1 MIFKEVARLR
11 RRVRAATRNAL
22 EIARVGRLSTTDASA
37 YAIVDRGKDYRLRRY
52 QTTGLPGAPVAVLIP
67 PLMVTAEIYDVAPD
81 ISAVAA
87 LGSRG
92 IIPYVVD
99 FGAPERE
106 AGGFERTLDDHVRAV
121 LAAIARV
128 REMEEGRPVHL
139 LGYSQGGMFAY
150 QAAAYLRGAGL
161 GSIIT
166 FGSPVDIHRN
176 LPAVRSDVT
185 GALVEYIEP
194 ALRPIFERLE
204 ALPGALTSTGFK
216 IVSGR
221 KEIEQRIDFL
231 RMLHDRN
238 ALERSEARRRF
249 LGGEGFVAW
258 PGPAFR
264 SFVSDFIVHNRM
276 LSGGFVINGRTVTLA
291 DLACPILAFVGTTDE
306 IARPEAVR
314 AITTAAPDAKV
325 TFFPIRAGH
334 FGLVVGSR
342 AMSTTWPTVSDWM
355 HYQNGTGPKPR
366 FLATKDAPEP
376 EDDADFD
383 VELELLF
390 GALRRTT
397 ANAWRRLGD
406 AAASASDTI
415 DALRWQEPR
424 LRRLANLSDE
434 DAIGP
439 AAALRDAAASHP
451 DATFFLW
458 RGRAFTYRDAD
469 ERVTNVTKGLWAS
482 GVRPKDRVLV
492 VMGSRPSFLTVVT
505 AVARLGAV
513 PVIAPPYAPLEHLRA
528 SAGAEDA
535 RIVVADPEHGARL
548 APAFRTVLVLGGG
561 GAARELAPGLVDME
575 AIDVSSITVPVP
587 LDAAKAK
594 DLAMI
599 LLRPAGEPS
608 AGLRSAHVTGRRWA
622 LSALGAAAACT
633 LKVSDTVYCA
643 IPLHHPTGIL
653 ASVGAALLG
662 GSRLA
667 LGESFDPVT
676 FTKDVRRVGATV
688 VFYAGE
694 MLRRLLEAPASPA
707 DRTLPVRLFAGSGM
721 RPRLAETIE
730 ARFGVGTL
738 EFYASTSLRVVF
750 ANAVGKKPGALGRPL
765 PGSAHVELVRC
776 DLAAR
781 APVRDAHGQLV
792 EAGPGEEGVL
802 RIQGDDGREL
812 TGTDVLRKDDDG
824 DYWLVDALAGFVP
837 TERGVVPLRPIE
849 DALYELPG
857 VKLAV
862 AWVERGIVRAAITCD
877 ETQTPRFREAL
888 EAIPRAL
895 RPDELA
901 VAEAIPLTDGYR
913 ADRNAGP
920 RLVLRERLLGRSG

>member
-1 MIFKEVARLR
+1 VIFDELERLR

-22 EIARVGRLSTTDASA
+22 EIARVGRLSTTDATE
-37 YAIVDRGKDYRLRRY
+37 YEIVDRGKDYKLRRY
-52 QTTGLPGAPVAVLIP
+52 RTTALPGAPVAVLIP

-87 LGSRG
+87 LGVRG
-92 IIPYVVD
+92 VVPYVVD

-106 AGGFERTLDDHVRAV
+106 AGGLERTLDDHVRAV
-121 LAAIARV
+121 LAAIAHV
-128 REMEEGRPVHL
+128 RRIEEGRPVHL

-194 ALRPIFERLE
+194 ALRPIFERLT

-221 KEIEQRIDFL
+221 KEIEQRVDFL

-264 SFVSDFIVHNRM
+264 AFVSDFIVHNRM

-291 DLACPILAFVGTTDE
+291 DLACPILAFVGTSDE
-306 IARPEAVR
+306 IARPDAVR
-314 AITTAAPDAKV
+314 AITTAAPEAKV

-342 AMSTTWPTVSDWM
+342 AMSTTWPTVSDWL

-376 EDDADFD
+376 EDEADFD

-406 AAASASDTI
+406 VAASASDTV

-424 LRRLANLSDE
+424 LRRLANLSDD

-439 AAALRDAAASHP
+439 AAALRDAAATQP

-469 ERVTNVTKGLWAS
+469 ERVTNVAKGLWAS
-482 GVRPKDRVLV
+482 GVRPADRVLV

-513 PVIAPPYAPLEHLRA
+513 PVVAPPTAAPAALRA
-528 SAGAEDA
+528 SADAESA
-535 RIVVADPEHGARL
+535 KYVVADPEHGARL
-548 APAFRTVLVLGGG
+548 VGTFDGVLVLGGG
-561 GAARELAPGLVDME
+561 GGARELPAGLVDME
-575 AIDVSSITVPVP
+575 AIDVASIHVPVE
-587 LDAAKAK
+587 LDAAKAR

-599 LLRPAGEPS
+599 LLRPTAD
-608 AGLRSAHVTGRRWA
+608 ANLRAAHVTGRRWA

-633 LKVSDTVYCA
+633 LKPADTVYCP

-662 GSRLA
+662 GCRLA
-667 LGESFDPVT
+667 LGEGFDPTT
-676 FTKDVRRVGATV
+676 FTKEVRRVGATV

-694 MLRRLLEAPASPA
+694 MLRPLLAAPPGPG

-721 RPRLAETIE
+721 RAQLAESIE

-765 PGSAHVELVRC
+765 PGSALVELVRC

-781 APVRDAHGQLV
+781 APIRDAHGQLV
-792 EAGPGEEGVL
+792 EAEVGEEGVL
-802 RIQGDDGREL
+802 RIQGDDGREM
-812 TGTDVLRKDDDG
+812 TGTDVLRRDEDG
-824 DYWLVDALAGFVP
+824 DYWLVDALAGFVS
-837 TERGVVPLRPIE
+837 TERGIVPLRPIE
-849 DALYELPG
+849 DAMYALPG
-857 VKLAV
+857 VQLAV
-862 AWVERGIVRAAITCD
+862 AWVEGGKVRAAITGG
-877 ETQTPRFREAL
+877 EAHTLRFRDAL
-888 EAIPRAL
+888 DAIPRAQ
-895 RPDELA
+895 RPDELFI
-901 VAEAIPLTDGYR
+901 VESIPLTDGYR
-913 ADRNAGP
+913 TDRNAGP
-920 RLVLRERLLGRSG
+920 RLVVRERLLGPAP